1 MKSLGIVAIPLTF
14 GVFAYAAGIFCMALV
29 DASGK
34 YLSQSYPV
42 TEIIFFRSLLA
53 TVPLGIMA
61 ARQGWGSLKTR
72 RPILHAIRGA
82 SVLLTLGF
90 FFWSLR
96 YLSLA
101 DATALNLTS
110 PIFTT
115 LFAAV
120 LLSETIPR
128 RYWSALFIGVI
139 GVWLV
144 MKPEVAALRVASV
157 LAIASAAAYAT
168 TSIVTRILVRTDS
181 ALCCTFYS
189 NSIMFLAAV
198 CFAFAQ
204 DWIVFTLSD
213 GFVVFVMAIASIG
226 LQLLTGY
233 ALKHVAASRLAPLD
247 YTLLVWNVSLG
258 ALIWHEWPELSD
270 WIGIMLVCL
279 SCWLVVP
286 RRSK

>member
-1 MKSLGIVAIPLTF
+1 MKTLGIVAIPLTF
-14 GVFAYAAGIFCMALV
+14 GVFSYAAGIFCMALV

-53 TVPLGIMA
+53 TVPLGIMVR
-61 ARQGWGSLKTR
+61 RQGWRSMKTR
-72 RPILHAIRGA
+72 RPILHAIRGV

-96 YLSLA
+96 YLPLA

-120 LLSETIPR
+120 LLGETIPR
-128 RYWSALFIGVI
+128 RYWGALFIGVI

-144 MKPEVAALRVASV
+144 MKPEVATLRAASV

-181 ALCCTFYS
+181 ALCCTFHS
-189 NSIMFLAAV
+189 NSIMFITAA

-204 DWIVFTLSD
+204 EL
-213 GFVVFVMAIASIG
+213 AR
-226 LQLLTGY
+226 
-233 ALKHVAASRLAPLD
+233 LKLAA
-247 YTLLVWNVSLG
+247 
-258 ALIWHEWPELSD
+258 
-270 WIGIMLVCL
+270 
-279 SCWLVVP
+279 
-286 RRSK
+286 